1 MNRRPVFGGG
11 DLLSSLR
18 ALQRCSISSAHVEL
32 FTANR
37 DLSLRGNIDSLT
49 KNFVDPFATLGKRVA
64 RDGTDYHIFRIVNL
78 SPKLTAQDQPST
90 QEKLK
95 IKQVWRIRVADQTVT
110 PSSLPGTGC
119 TTNTVNENLR
129 LGREVVVDHVGQNR
143 DINTTSSHVSDN
155 EDVGN
160 SLPEVLDLYAN
171 MISFL
176 VP

>member
-1 MNRRPVFGGG
+1 
-11 DLLSSLR
+11 
-18 ALQRCSISSAHVEL
+18 
-32 FTANR
+32 
-37 DLSLRGNIDSLT
+37 
-49 KNFVDPFATLGKRVA
+49 
-64 RDGTDYHIFRIVNL
+64 
-78 SPKLTAQDQPST
+78 
-90 QEKLK
+90 
-95 IKQVWRIRVADQTVT
+95 
-110 PSSLPGTGC
+110 
-119 TTNTVNENLR
+119 VNENLR